1 MGGKKRKNSRDI
13 KRKQKELLKKIK
25 KDQFTAWS
33 QTDGKAQAKLLF
45 CLTSPS
51 RRWFGDE
58 NGKSQPLIR
67 GEWGPWGM
75 KSLEEDI
82 SALGEVRS
90 PGPEML
96 SWGQGREKI
105 GEFAKEIA

>member
-1 MGGKKRKNSRDI
+1 
-13 KRKQKELLKKIK
+13 
-25 KDQFTAWS
+25 
-33 QTDGKAQAKLLF
+33 
-45 CLTSPS
+45 
-51 RRWFGDE
+51 
-58 NGKSQPLIR
+58 
-67 GEWGPWGM
+67 M